1 MTEPLNRIRAKL
13 SGLHFA
19 QEALSEHERETL
31 HLAED
36 LLRRIDTV
44 LEIAARAKREVG
56 EPGMWLMAARIEKVM
71 DGDEIEFKGSRT
83 HEGVTGTVY
92 GPAGKEFPWRD
103 ERLSGP
109 AEFMEPEE
117 VAMERTI
124 ARVVEASRLRR
135 AGRDEQPDGGR

>member
-1 MTEPLNRIRAKL
+1 MTEPLDRIRAKL

-36 LLRRIDTV
+36 LLRRIDALRDLCDEAVEQQEIDPPMV
-44 LEIAARAKREVG
+44 LVQEVRS
-56 EPGMWLMAARIEKVM
+56 LL
-71 DGDEIEFKGSRT
+71 DGDEIEFKGSRS

-92 GPAGKEFPWRD
+92 GPAGTAFPWRD

-109 AEFMEPEE
+109 SEYMEAED
-117 VAMERTI
+117 VAAERTI

-135 AGRDEQPDGGR
+135 AGRDEQPDGGW